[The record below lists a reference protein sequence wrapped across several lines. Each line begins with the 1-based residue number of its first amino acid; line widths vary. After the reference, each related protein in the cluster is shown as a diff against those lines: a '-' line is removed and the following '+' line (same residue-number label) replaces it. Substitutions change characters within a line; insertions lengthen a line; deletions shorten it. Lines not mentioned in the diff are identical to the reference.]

1 MQGKNDTKAVDA
13 MIMDEW
19 NTTNVPTSEKCML
32 ELINRVSRRR
42 KQRPGSV
49 AVVCR

>member
-1 MQGKNDTKAVDA
+1 

-32 ELINRVSRRR
+32 ELINSVSRRR